1 MNTRNTPNP
10 LDRDQCYQALLSRD
24 KSYDGRFFT
33 AVLTTGIFCRP
44 VCPAKTPKK
53 ENCTFLPSA
62 AAALA
67 AGFRPCLRCRPEVSP
82 DLPAWQGSASTVSRA
97 LRLINEGALNEGSV
111 EDLADRVGLGGR
123 HLRRLF
129 EQYLGASPKE
139 IADTRRLLFAK
150 QLITET
156 SLPLTEVALA
166 AGFNSL
172 RRFNDAFLK
181 SYQRA
186 PRDFRRRSVT
196 DAGGPDGGLQ
206 LTLRYTPPYSW
217 FWTRNYFR
225 TRALRNVEL
234 VSDHR
239 YQRSFELN
247 GRGGYL
253 IVEHLPDQSAF
264 RVDIVYPEL
273 SALAVIVSRVRQMLD
288 LDCNMQSINQ
298 SLKQDGRLLGPV
310 RENPGIRIPGC
321 WDPFE
326 LAIRAILGQQVSVEG
341 GTTLAS
347 RLVRKLGRPLAG
359 APEGLSLLFPRPEDI
374 AAADLSDIGI
384 PRSRQELLKSFS
396 ARAMKDP
403 DFLRRPAQLED
414 VVQNLCALKGIGPW
428 TANYIAMR
436 GLREP
441 DAFPVNDLG
450 LIKALGLE
458 QNSKSSLGML
468 QIAEKW
474 RPFRGYAT
482 MYLWSSL
489 HKDFADD

>member
-1 MNTRNTPNP
+1 MNTRNTTNL
-10 LDRDQCYQALLSRD
+10 LDHDRCYQALLSRD
-24 KSYDGRFFT
+24 KGYDGRFFT

-44 VCPAKTPKK
+44 ICPARTPKK

-67 AGFRPCLRCRPEVSP
+67 AGFRPCLRCRPEVAP
-82 DLPAWQGSASTVSRA
+82 DLPAWQGSASTVTRA

-111 EDLADRVGLGGR
+111 ETLAERVGLGSR

-156 SLPLTEVALA
+156 DLPLTEVALA

-181 SYQRA
+181 SYKRA
-186 PRDFRRRSVT
+186 PRDFRRRRTSN
-196 DAGGPDGGLQ
+196 AGETSRGLQ
-206 LTLRYTPPYSW
+206 LTLRYTLPYSW
-217 FWTRNYFR
+217 LWTRNYFKS
-225 TRALRNVEL
+225 RALKNIEL
-234 VSDHR
+234 VTDNS

-253 IVEHLPDQSAF
+253 VFEHLPDQSAF
-264 RVDIVYPEL
+264 RVEIVYPEL
-273 SALAVIVSRVRQMLD
+273 SALSVIVGRVRQLLD
-288 LDCNMQSINQ
+288 LDCNIQSINQ
-298 SLKQDGRLLGPV
+298 TLKQDERLQKPI

-321 WDPFE
+321 WDPYE
-326 LAIRAILGQQVSVEG
+326 LAVRAILGQQVSVEG
-341 GTTLAS
+341 GATLAS
-347 RLVRKLGRPLAG
+347 RLARRYGRPLAG
-359 APEGLSLLFPRPEDI
+359 APDGLSLLFPRPEDI
-374 AAADLSDIGI
+374 AGADLSDIGL
-384 PRSRQELLKSFS
+384 PRSRQELLTSFS
-396 ARAMKDP
+396 AKVAENP
-403 DFLRRPAQLED
+403 DFLNKPAQLEEL
-414 VVQNLCALKGIGPW
+414 VQNLCALKGIGPW
-428 TANYIAMR
+428 TANYVAMR

-450 LIKALGLE
+450 LIKALRLE
-458 QNSKSSLGML
+458 QNNKAGREML

-474 RPFRGYAT
+474 RPFRAYAT

-489 HKDFADD
+489 H